1 MNSKALGISATNSSA
16 APISSTQPTFRV
28 WLMMR
33 FPQVNSFGTRS
44 CAPHP
49 RSVGVVSARSV
60 ERQRGAEARTGGVH
74 RGDLGGRA
82 GGLTG
87 PDGHADLREERLE
100 SPGGDHAHGYRV
112 RRGEVGV
119 RDLPWPEL
127 RPFPRAG

>member
-49 RSVGVVSARSV
+49 RSV
-60 ERQRGAEARTGGVH
+60 GVH